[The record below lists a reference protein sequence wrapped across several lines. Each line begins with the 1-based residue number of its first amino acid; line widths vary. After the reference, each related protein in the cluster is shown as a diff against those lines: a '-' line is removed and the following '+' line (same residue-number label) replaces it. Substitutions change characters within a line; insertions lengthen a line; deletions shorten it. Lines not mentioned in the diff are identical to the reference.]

1 MGRRLI
7 VDTCVIV
14 DVERGRLALDDFVA
28 DDDELAIAMITA
40 AELWD
45 GVMRADASHRQRRV
59 QFFERTIEQFPIED
73 YSLNVALRHGA
84 LLAHARVTGRQ
95 RGTHDLV
102 IAATAAQ
109 TERILV
115 TRDGKAVFD
124 GLPGVRVEFP
134 KQAE

>member
-1 MGRRLI
+1 VGRRLI

-28 DDDELAIAMITA
+28 DDDELAIAMVTA

-45 GVMRADASHRQRRV
+45 GVMRADATHRRRRV

-84 LLAHARVTGRQ
+84 LLAHTRVTGRQ
-95 RGTHDLV
+95 RGAHDLM

-115 TRDGKAVFD
+115 TRDGKAAFD